1 MSSIGGVVFSHL
13 KVLENC
19 YNRVSI
25 FLSDKT
31 KELNRGGCISG
42 KIFILIGKS
51 ELSGTKKSKINF
63 KFQITENPKLILNFK

>member
-13 KVLENC
+13 KVLENS

-31 KELNRGGCISG
+31 KELNKKGGCISG

-51 ELSGTKKSKINF
+51 ELSGKKKSKINF
-63 KFQITENPKLILNFK
+63 KFEITKINFK